1 MRVLHVATAFPRDES
16 DPITPWMV
24 ELIRT
29 LRDRGTDARVLAPAY
44 RGSGDH
50 VVHGIPVYRFR
61 YGPAAWETLT
71 HDETVPDRIRR
82 SAGYA
87 SLVPLYLAGGLVSSL
102 RQGLAGSW
110 DVVHVHWPMPH
121 GLFGAALRLASGGR
135 TAVVSSYYSVELTW
149 VRRRMPWLE
158 PSLRWTTRSADVLTA
173 NSSATAEKVQRY
185 TSREVRVVP
194 SPAPFDESVGPDG
207 ETRTPLG
214 GDGPLRLLFVG
225 RLVERKGVEYLVR
238 ALPRILEE
246 RPAVLTV
253 VGEGER
259 RPQIEAAAREAG
271 VQDRVEF
278 TGYIPAERLESL
290 YRTCDVFVLPAV
302 VDEKGDTEGLGV
314 VLLEALLFERPVVA
328 SGVGGIVD
336 IVRDGETGWR
346 VPPRDP
352 GSIAEAVLEASSDP
366 GRARETAARGRRHV
380 LDSFSSDAIAQSL
393 EGIYRRAASA
403 RRDEHERGDESG

>member
-24 ELIRT
+24 ELIRSQ
-29 LRDRGTDARVLAPAY
+29 RERGIDAQVLTSAY
-44 RGSGDH
+44 RGSGDQ
-50 VVHGIPVYRFR
+50 VVHGIPVHRFR
-61 YGPAAWETLT
+61 YAPAAWETLT

-87 SLVPLYLAGGLVSSL
+87 SLVPLYLAGGILSSF
-102 RQGLAGSW
+102 RRGLSGDW

-121 GLFGAALRLASGGR
+121 GLFGSALRVASCGR

-149 VRRRMPWLE
+149 VKRRMPWLR
-158 PSLRWTTRSADVLTA
+158 PFLRWSTRSADVMTA
-173 NSSATAEKVQRY
+173 NSSATAEKVREY

-194 SPAPFDESVGPDG
+194 SPAPFDETTGPD
-207 ETRTPLG
+207 ENTRVPFRD
-214 GDGPLRLLFVG
+214 DGPVRLLFVG

-238 ALPRILEE
+238 ALPLILEQ
-246 RPAVLTV
+246 RSAVVTI
-253 VGEGER
+253 VGEGEW
-259 RPQIEAAAREAG
+259 RPRIEAAAREAG
-271 VQDRVEF
+271 VEDRVEL

-290 YRTCDVFVLPAV
+290 YRSCDAFVLPAV

-314 VLLEALLFERPVVA
+314 VLLEALLFERPVIA

-352 GSIAEAVLEASSDP
+352 AAIAEAVLQAASEP
-366 GRARETAARGRRHV
+366 ERAREIAARGRRHV
-380 LDSFSSDAIAQSL
+380 LENFASDAIAESL
-393 EGIYRRAASA
+393 EEIYREAASA
-403 RRDEHERGDESG
+403 HEEDGRGGERA